1 MQRTMDHSPREA
13 IIVVAIDEESL
24 KTYGQFPWERD
35 VFVPFFD
42 HVSRARAVL
51 FDIMFNTDGKDRESD
66 RRFAEALARH
76 DNVILAASPVTET
89 AVSRTLRAKAGE
101 LLPVHGVNPPIP
113 AFAESAD
120 VGHIF
125 RHADEDGV
133 TRRVHLA
140 VRAPEGVVYSAAYLA
155 AERYGADAESFLRK
169 PAKTKPFGA
178 GPGGEMLIRFNAA
191 DKDFLTVPFHLV
203 GETDS
208 SMYHDAIVLVGVT
221 ATGEDTGAT
230 AVDKSMTLVYAR
242 TRAICMCAMPATSAS
257 ATSTLRRAR

>member
-51 FDIMFNTDGKDRESD
+51 FDIMFSTDGKDRESD

-101 LLPVHGVNPPIP
+101 LLPVHGVNPP
-113 AFAESAD
+113 
-120 VGHIF
+120 F
-125 RHADEDGV
+125 RRLPN
-133 TRRVHLA
+133 RR
-140 VRAPEGVVYSAAYLA
+140 
-155 AERYGADAESFLRK
+155 
-169 PAKTKPFGA
+169 T
-178 GPGGEMLIRFNAA
+178 
-191 DKDFLTVPFHLV
+191 
-203 GETDS
+203 
-208 SMYHDAIVLVGVT
+208 
-221 ATGEDTGAT
+221 
-230 AVDKSMTLVYAR
+230 
-242 TRAICMCAMPATSAS
+242 S
-257 ATSTLRRAR
+257 ATSSGMRMKTASPAGCIWPSGRRKALYIPPPISPPSGTAPMRNRSSANPPKRNRSAQAPAGKC